1 MDSMEN
7 LDFSANLRTFQVG
20 EPVEAY
26 IVQISNDTVFIDVGA
41 KSEGFIDKAEFTDK
55 DGNLTV
61 KDGDKITA
69 FYMPSPKRRDELR
82 FTTKIGRSSD
92 KSEESN
98 PTKDMLESAFNSG
111 LPVEGVVKA
120 TRKGGYDVD
129 VSGIITFCPL
139 SQMGFK
145 SNAEPESFV
154 GKKLTFA
161 IIEFK
166 NGGKNIIVSN
176 RKILEEE
183 ADKKLDDI
191 EKSIHIGDVVKVT
204 VSSLQKFG
212 AFVELENGL
221 QVLLPIS
228 EISHQRVEDVSS
240 VLSVGQQLEAKIISA
255 DFSDK
260 RRVRVSVSTKQLE
273 KDPWEGLAA
282 KYPEGTKLTGKIAR
296 IAGFGLFVNIE
307 PGVDGLLHISALGLK
322 PNTNLSKKFEIGS
335 DIEVIVS
342 SVDEEAKKISL
353 TVEGSAAESAS
364 SSEKSDKAAHEN
376 TEGNA
381 REYFAK
387 HRNDDSGET
396 YNPFA
401 ALLKK

>member
-7 LDFSANLRTFQVG
+7 LDFSDKLKNFQVG
-20 EPVEAY
+20 EAVEAL

-41 KSEGFIDKAEFTDK
+41 KSEGLIDKAEFTDK
-55 DGNLTV
+55 DGNVTV
-61 KDGDKITA
+61 KEGDKVKA
-69 FYMPSPKRRDELR
+69 FYMPSQKRRDELR

-92 KSEESN
+92 KAAESN
-98 PTKDMLESAFNSG
+98 PTKDMLESAFQSG

-129 VSGIITFCPL
+129 VSGVMTFCPL

-145 SNAEPESFV
+145 SNAEPESFI
-154 GKKLTFA
+154 GQTLTFA
-161 IIEFK
+161 VIEFK

-183 ADKKLDDI
+183 ADKKLEEI
-191 EKSIHIGDVVKVT
+191 EKEINVGDVVKVT
-204 VSSLQKFG
+204 VKSLQKFG
-212 AFVELENGL
+212 AFVELENGF

-228 EISHQRVEDVSS
+228 EISHQRVDDVST
-240 VLSVGQQLEAKIISA
+240 VLTVGQTLEAKIISA

-260 RRVRVSVSTKQLE
+260 KRVRVSVSTKELE
-273 KDPWEGLAA
+273 KDPWDGIAA

-296 IAGFGLFVNIE
+296 IAAFGLFVNLE
-307 PGVDGLLHISALGLK
+307 PGIDGLLHISALGLK

-342 SVDEEAKKISL
+342 SVDETAKKVSL

-364 SSEKSDKAAHEN
+364 AEKAEKAPRDN
-376 TEGNA
+376 PEGNA
-381 REYFAK
+381 REYFAAHK
-387 HRNDDSGET
+387 NDDSGET